1 MSSSPSEC
9 AGQVLEI
16 VPMVM
21 LAIRTEMRSHRGSD
35 LSVPQFRV
43 LVYLHRHAGASLSD
57 IAEYLGLTRPSM
69 SKMID
74 GLVAR
79 QLVTRRMDPG
89 DRRRVSL
96 APTALGRS
104 AMQSAYQA
112 TGARLAERL
121 AALPAAKRRT
131 ILKAMQV
138 LASIFVPGGE
148 AEAKLRKKLHGDFSN
163 PYP

>member
-1 MSSSPSEC
+1 MSTSPPEC
-9 AGQVLEI
+9 AGQILEI

-21 LAIRTEMRSHRGSD
+21 LAIRTEMRSYRAAD

-43 LVYLHRHAGASLSD
+43 LVYLHRYAGASLSD
-57 IAEYLGLTRPSM
+57 IAEYMGLTRPSM

-79 QLVTRRMDPG
+79 QLVSRRMDPG

-96 APTALGRS
+96 APTALGRR
-104 AMQSAYQA
+104 AMQSAYEA
-112 TGARLAERL
+112 TESRLAERL
-121 AALPAAKRRT
+121 AVLPAAERHT

-138 LASIFVPGGE
+138 LASIFGPGR
-148 AEAKLRKKLHGDFSN
+148 EAKVSLRE
-163 PYP
+163 

>member
-1 MSSSPSEC
+1 MCAAPPEC
-9 AGQVLEI
+9 AGQILET

-43 LVYLHRHAGASLSD
+43 LVYLNRHEGASLSD
-57 IAEYLGLTRPSM
+57 IAEHMGLTLPSM

-79 QLVTRRMDPG
+79 HLVTRQMNPA
-89 DRRRVSL
+89 DRRRVTL
-96 APTALGRS
+96 APTTLGRRE
-104 AMQSAYQA
+104 MHSAYKA
-112 TGARLAERL
+112 TESRLAERL
-121 AALPAAKRRT
+121 ATLPASGRRT

-138 LASIFVPGGE
+138 LESIFVSGGE
-148 AEAKLRKKLHGDFSN
+148 AKTARGK
-163 PYP
+163 